1 MRVAMLKV
9 LNRSIDARLLIEDHV
24 FFGDWLHYMDRL
36 FGGIRTP
43 GNVPYH
49 LTLLPT
55 IHVLVI
61 SLAEVGEERLG
72 GSQMATKVSN

>member
-1 MRVAMLKV
+1 MRVAMFKV
-9 LNRSIDARLLIEDHV
+9 LNRSIVLKTMCFLVIGYITWAV
-24 FFGDWLHYMDRL
+24 FSGGYVHY
-36 FGGIRTP
+36 
-43 GNVPYH
+43 NY

-72 GSQMATKVSN
+72 GSQMARY